1 MTKDIEENVF
11 QSVLASKE
19 PPLQPLAS
27 RKLGGKRKLKNLVI
41 EWDKKTIR
49 KG

>member
-19 PPLQPLAS
+19 PPLQPLAA
-27 RKLGGKRKLKNLVI
+27 RKLGRKEKAQ
-41 EWDKKTIR
+41 EP
-49 KG
+49 GH